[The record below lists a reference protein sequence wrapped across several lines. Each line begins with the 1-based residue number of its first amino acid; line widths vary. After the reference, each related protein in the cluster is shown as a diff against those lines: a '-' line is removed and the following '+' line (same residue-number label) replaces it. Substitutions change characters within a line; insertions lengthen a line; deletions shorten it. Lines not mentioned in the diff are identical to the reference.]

1 MAWRPGIGMA
11 VPVGSSA
18 CSQRGGRLR
27 GSGGIGPGRPR
38 PYQPCRPLRALSPG
52 GPLRSGRRRARRLA
66 ARPASS
72 GAPVGE
78 EPPERIPVG
87 GPDLSHSSS
96 APHWGTPRSA
106 RSPGNPRERTP
117 GRRSRGLPGDLAD
130 QGASVRTGR
139 PPRGRSPARSPGRPG
154 RRSGSGILAPP
165 IVPHDGTASHM
176 S

>member
-1 MAWRPGIGMA
+1 MA

-87 GPDLSHSSS
+87 GPDLSHSS
-96 APHWGTPRSA
+96 APY
-106 RSPGNPRERTP
+106 
-117 GRRSRGLPGDLAD
+117 LLDC
-130 QGASVRTGR
+130 
-139 PPRGRSPARSPGRPG
+139 
-154 RRSGSGILAPP
+154 
-165 IVPHDGTASHM
+165 
-176 S
+176 